1 MEVVV
6 TNGLS
11 QGINI
16 NFYIFVIFCYINF
29 KFNYHMKKEI
39 NESYEEQVL
48 KEFEET
54 QEQEKSK
61 IINNLGNIKDNKGND
76 DPFYDEELLKIE
88 KLRDYHNIPLD
99 CLPSLG
105 RFYPNDTR
113 ISIRAAR
120 VDEIREFSAIDED
133 DIKDVTDKLTYMV
146 SQCVKV
152 YYGNIPGSYRDLLS
166 ADRIV
171 LILKIREITFLDS
184 MSSIKLPVPANA
196 CETAGCTPQD
206 TIIFNSTKLNFTTPS
221 PEFEKY
227 YDNINKCYNVRT
239 KSFGTISLYPPTI
252 GVTSIVSNWIVEQAK
267 EEKKIDAS
275 LTEILQYLVGNWR
288 GLNSKSIFNT
298 LGELSAWPK
307 EKFILV
313 YRLIEKINI
322 GIEFEIKDKC
332 ETCGGEI
339 TVPIT
344 FPNGYKSLFIPT
356 VSDFGDE
363 LL

>member
-1 MEVVV
+1 
-6 TNGLS
+6 
-11 QGINI
+11 
-16 NFYIFVIFCYINF
+16 
-29 KFNYHMKKEI
+29 MKKEM
-39 NESYEEQVL
+39 NESYEDQVL

-54 QEQEKSK
+54 QEQNVVTS
-61 IINNLGNIKDNKGND
+61 LGNIKDTKQD
-76 DPFYDEELLKIE
+76 DEDNAYVEEELNRVNR
-88 KLRDYHNIPLD
+88 LRDYHNIPLD

-105 RFYPNDTR
+105 RFYPDNIR

-120 VDEIREFSAIDED
+120 VDEIREFSAIDEK

-171 LILKIREITFLDS
+171 LILKIREITFLDG

-196 CETAGCTPQD
+196 CETIGCKPQEN
-206 TIIFNSTKLNFTTPS
+206 IIFNSTKLNFTTPA
-221 PEFEKY
+221 PEIEKY
-227 YDNINKCYNVRT
+227 YDSVNKCYNIKT
-239 KSFGTISLYPPTI
+239 KSFGVITLHPPTI
-252 GVTSIVSNWIVEQAK
+252 GATSIISNWIVDQAK
-267 EEKKIDAS
+267 KDKKIDAS
-275 LTEILQYLVGNWR
+275 LTEFLQYLVGNWR
-288 GLNSKSIFNT
+288 KLNDKSIFDI
-298 LGELSAWPK
+298 LGELSVWST
-307 EKFILV
+307 EKFTLV

-322 GIEFEIKDKC
+322 GIEFELKDRC

-344 FPNGYKSLFIPT
+344 FPDGYKSLFVPT

>member
-1 MEVVV
+1 M
-6 TNGLS
+6 
-11 QGINI
+11 
-16 NFYIFVIFCYINF
+16 
-29 KFNYHMKKEI
+29 

-48 KEFEET
+48 KEFEGT
-54 QEQEKSK
+54 QEQETPKK
-61 IINNLGNIKDNKGND
+61 ITSLGNIKDNKSNED
-76 DPFYDEELLKIE
+76 DEYFDEEISRVS

-105 RFYPNDTR
+105 RFYPDNTQ

-120 VDEIREFSAIDED
+120 VDEIREFSAIDEN

-152 YYGNIPGSYRDLLS
+152 FFGNIPGSYRDLLS

-171 LILKIREITFLDS
+171 LILKIRELTFLDG

-196 CETAGCTPQD
+196 CETIGCKTQD
-206 TIIFNSTKLNFTTPS
+206 TIIFNSTKLKFTTPA
-221 PEFEKY
+221 PEIEKY
-227 YDNINKCYNVRT
+227 YDSVHKCYNIKT
-239 KSFGTISLYPPTI
+239 KSFGIISLYPPTI
-252 GVTSIVSNWIVEQAK
+252 GTTSIISNWIVEQTK
-267 EEKKIDAS
+267 QDKKIDAS
-275 LTEILQYLVGNWR
+275 LTEFLQYLVGSWR
-288 GLNSKSIFNT
+288 KLNDKSIFNI
-298 LGELSAWPK
+298 LGELSSWPT
-307 EKFILV
+307 EKFTLV

-322 GIEFEIKDKC
+322 GIEFELKDKC

-344 FPNGYKSLFIPT
+344 FPDGYKSLFVPT

>member
-1 MEVVV
+1 
-6 TNGLS
+6 
-11 QGINI
+11 
-16 NFYIFVIFCYINF
+16 
-29 KFNYHMKKEI
+29 MKKEL
-39 NESYEEQVL
+39 NESYEDQVL
-48 KEFEET
+48 REFEGT
-54 QEQEKSK
+54 QEQEEPKTVT
-61 IINNLGNIKDNKGND
+61 NLGNINDNKQNND
-76 DPFYDEELLKIE
+76 RQLEEELSKVGR
-88 KLRDYHNIPLD
+88 LRDYHNIPLD

-105 RFYPNDTR
+105 RFYPENTQ

-120 VDEIREFSAIDED
+120 VDEIREFSAIDEN

-152 YYGNIPGSYRDLLS
+152 HYGNVPGSYRDLMS

-171 LILKIREITFLDS
+171 LILKIREITFLDG

-196 CETAGCTPQD
+196 CETVGCKTQD
-206 TIIFNSTKLNFTTPS
+206 TVVFNSTKLNFTTPA
-221 PEFEKY
+221 PELEKY
-227 YDNINKCYNVRT
+227 YDSVNKCYNVRT
-239 KSFGTISLYPPTI
+239 KSFGVITLFPPSI
-252 GVTSIVSNWIVEQAK
+252 GVTSIITNWIVDQAK
-267 EEKKIDAS
+267 EEKKFDAA

-288 GLNSKSIFNT
+288 KLNSKSIFNI
-298 LGELSAWPK
+298 LGELSAWPT
-307 EKFILV
+307 EKFALV

-322 GIEFEIKDKC
+322 GIEFELKDRC

-344 FPNGYKSLFIPT
+344 FPDGYKSLFVPT

>member
-1 MEVVV
+1 
-6 TNGLS
+6 
-11 QGINI
+11 
-16 NFYIFVIFCYINF
+16 
-29 KFNYHMKKEI
+29 MKKEM
-39 NESYEEQVL
+39 NESYEDQVL

-54 QEQEKSK
+54 QEQKEPKVVT
-61 IINNLGNIKDNKGND
+61 NLGNIKDNKPNED
-76 DPFYDEELLKIE
+76 DRYLDEELSRVDR
-88 KLRDYHNIPLD
+88 LRDYHNIPLD

-105 RFYPNDTR
+105 RFYPDNTQ

-120 VDEIREFSAIDED
+120 VDEIREFSAIDEN

-152 YYGNIPGSYRDLLS
+152 YYGNVPGSYRDLLA

-171 LILKIREITFLDS
+171 LILKIREITFLDG

-196 CETAGCTPQD
+196 CETAGCKPQD
-206 TIIFNSTKLNFTTPS
+206 NIIFNSTKLNFTTPA
-221 PEFEKY
+221 PEIEKY
-227 YDNINKCYNVRT
+227 YDSVNKCYNVRT
-239 KSFGTISLYPPTI
+239 KSFGVITLFPPTI
-252 GVTSIVSNWIVEQAK
+252 GVTSIVTNWIVEQAK
-267 EEKKIDAS
+267 EEKKIDAA

-288 GLNSKSIFNT
+288 RLNSKSIFNI
-298 LGELSAWPK
+298 LGELSTWST
-307 EKFILV
+307 EKFTLV

-322 GIEFEIKDKC
+322 GIEFELKDRC

-344 FPNGYKSLFIPT
+344 FPDGYKSLFVPT

>member
-1 MEVVV
+1 
-6 TNGLS
+6 
-11 QGINI
+11 
-16 NFYIFVIFCYINF
+16 
-29 KFNYHMKKEI
+29 MKKEM
-39 NESYEEQVL
+39 NESYEDQVR
-48 KEFEET
+48 KEFEGT
-54 QEQEKSK
+54 QEQDEPK
-61 IINNLGNIKDNKGND
+61 IVTDLGNINDNKRD
-76 DPFYDEELLKIE
+76 DDRNFDEELSRVGR
-88 KLRDYHNIPLD
+88 LRDYHNIPLD

-105 RFYPNDTR
+105 RFYPENTR

-120 VDEIREFSAIDED
+120 VDEIREFSAIDEN

-152 YYGNIPGSYRDLLS
+152 YYGNTPGSYRDLLA

-171 LILKIREITFLDS
+171 LILKIREITFLDG

-196 CETAGCTPQD
+196 CETIGCKPQD
-206 TIIFNSTKLNFTTPS
+206 SIIFNSTKLNFTTPA
-221 PEFEKY
+221 PELEKY
-227 YDNINKCYNVRT
+227 YDSVNKCYNVRT
-239 KSFGTISLYPPTI
+239 KSFGVITLFPPSI
-252 GVTSIVSNWIVEQAK
+252 GVTSIVSNWIVERAK
-267 EEKKIDAS
+267 EEKKIDAA

-288 GLNSKSIFNT
+288 KLNGNSISNI
-298 LGELSAWPK
+298 LGELSAWPT
-307 EKFILV
+307 EKFTLV

-322 GIEFEIKDKC
+322 GIEFDLKDKC

-344 FPNGYKSLFIPT
+344 FPDGYKSLFVPT

>member
-1 MEVVV
+1 M
-6 TNGLS
+6 
-11 QGINI
+11 
-16 NFYIFVIFCYINF
+16 
-29 KFNYHMKKEI
+29 
-39 NESYEEQVL
+39 NESYEDQVL

-54 QEQEKSK
+54 QEKEEPK
-61 IINNLGNIKDNKGND
+61 IITNLGNINDNKRDED
-76 DPFYDEELLKIE
+76 DRFIDEELSRVGR
-88 KLRDYHNIPLD
+88 LRDYHNIPLD

-105 RFYPNDTR
+105 RFYPDDTR

-120 VDEIREFSAIDED
+120 VDEIREFSAIDEN

-152 YYGNIPGSYRDLLS
+152 YYGNVPGSYRDLLS

-171 LILKIREITFLDS
+171 LILKIREITFLDG

-196 CETAGCTPQD
+196 CETIGCKTQD
-206 TIIFNSTKLNFTTPS
+206 SVIFNSTKLNFTTPS
-221 PEFEKY
+221 PELEKY
-227 YDNINKCYNVRT
+227 YDSVNKCYNVRT
-239 KSFGTISLYPPTI
+239 KSFGTITLFPPSI
-252 GVTSIVSNWIVEQAK
+252 GVTSIITNWIVDQAK
-267 EEKKIDAS
+267 EEKKFDAA
-275 LTEILQYLVGNWR
+275 LTEIMQYLVGNWR
-288 GLNSKSIFNT
+288 RLNNNSIFNI
-298 LGELSAWPK
+298 LGELSTWST
-307 EKFILV
+307 EKFALV

-322 GIEFEIKDKC
+322 GIEFELKDRC

-344 FPNGYKSLFIPT
+344 FPDGYKSLFVPT

>member
-1 MEVVV
+1 
-6 TNGLS
+6 
-11 QGINI
+11 
-16 NFYIFVIFCYINF
+16 
-29 KFNYHMKKEI
+29 MKKEL
-39 NESYEEQVL
+39 NESYEDQVL
-48 KEFEET
+48 REFEES
-54 QEQEKSK
+54 QENKGPK
-61 IINNLGNIKDNKGND
+61 IVTDLGNIKDNKPNNADLDRRLD
-76 DPFYDEELLKIE
+76 DELSRVGR
-88 KLRDYHNIPLD
+88 LRDYHNIPLD

-105 RFYPNDTR
+105 RFYPDGTR

-120 VDEIREFSAIDED
+120 VDEIREFSAIDEN

-152 YYGNIPGSYRDLLS
+152 YYGNVPGSYRDLLS

-171 LILKIREITFLDS
+171 LILKIREITFLDG

-196 CETAGCTPQD
+196 CETVGCKTQD
-206 TIIFNSTKLNFTTPS
+206 TVIFNSTKLNFTTPA
-221 PEFEKY
+221 PELEKY
-227 YDNINKCYNVRT
+227 YDSVNKCYNVRT
-239 KSFGTISLYPPTI
+239 KSFGTITLYPPSI
-252 GVTSIVSNWIVEQAK
+252 GVTSIITNWIVEQAK
-267 EEKKIDAS
+267 QEKKFDAA

-288 GLNSKSIFNT
+288 RLNDKSIFNI
-298 LGELSAWPK
+298 LGELSVWPT
-307 EKFILV
+307 EKFALV

-322 GIEFEIKDKC
+322 GIEFELKDKC

-344 FPNGYKSLFIPT
+344 FPDGYKSLFVPT

>member
-1 MEVVV
+1 
-6 TNGLS
+6 
-11 QGINI
+11 
-16 NFYIFVIFCYINF
+16 
-29 KFNYHMKKEI
+29 MKKEM
-39 NESYEEQVL
+39 NESYEDQVL

-54 QEQEKSK
+54 QEQKEPKVVT
-61 IINNLGNIKDNKGND
+61 NLGNIKDNKPNED
-76 DPFYDEELLKIE
+76 DRYLDEELSRVDR
-88 KLRDYHNIPLD
+88 LRDYHNIPLD

-105 RFYPNDTR
+105 RFYPDNTQ

-120 VDEIREFSAIDED
+120 VDEIREFSAIDEN

-152 YYGNIPGSYRDLLS
+152 YYGNVPGSYRDLLA

-171 LILKIREITFLDS
+171 LILKIREITFLDG

-196 CETAGCTPQD
+196 CETAGCKPQD
-206 TIIFNSTKLNFTTPS
+206 NIIFNSTKLNFTTPA
-221 PEFEKY
+221 PEIEKY
-227 YDNINKCYNVRT
+227 YDSVNKCYNVRT
-239 KSFGTISLYPPTI
+239 KSFGVITLFPPTI
-252 GVTSIVSNWIVEQAK
+252 GVTSIVTNWIVEQAK
-267 EEKKIDAS
+267 EEKKIEAA

-288 GLNSKSIFNT
+288 KLNSKSIFNI
-298 LGELSAWPK
+298 LGELSTWST
-307 EKFILV
+307 EKFTLV

-322 GIEFEIKDKC
+322 GIEFELKDRC

-344 FPNGYKSLFIPT
+344 FPDGYKSLFVPT

>member
-1 MEVVV
+1 
-6 TNGLS
+6 
-11 QGINI
+11 
-16 NFYIFVIFCYINF
+16 
-29 KFNYHMKKEI
+29 MKKEM
-39 NESYEEQVL
+39 NESYEDQVL

-54 QEQEKSK
+54 QEQKEPKVVT
-61 IINNLGNIKDNKGND
+61 NLGNIKDNKPNED
-76 DPFYDEELLKIE
+76 DRYLDEELSRVGR
-88 KLRDYHNIPLD
+88 LRDYHNIPLD

-105 RFYPNDTR
+105 RFYPDNTQ

-120 VDEIREFSAIDED
+120 VDEIREFSAIDEN

-152 YYGNIPGSYRDLLS
+152 YYGNVPGSYRDLLA

-171 LILKIREITFLDS
+171 LILKIREITFLDG

-196 CETAGCTPQD
+196 CETAGCKPQD
-206 TIIFNSTKLNFTTPS
+206 NIIFNSTKLNFTTPA
-221 PEFEKY
+221 PEIEKY
-227 YDNINKCYNVRT
+227 YDSVNKCYNVRT
-239 KSFGTISLYPPTI
+239 KSFGVITLFPPTI
-252 GVTSIVSNWIVEQAK
+252 GVTSIVTNWIVEQAK
-267 EEKKIDAS
+267 EEKKIDAA

-288 GLNSKSIFNT
+288 RLNSKSIFNI
-298 LGELSAWPK
+298 LGELSTWST
-307 EKFILV
+307 EKFTLV

-322 GIEFEIKDKC
+322 GIEFELKDRC

-344 FPNGYKSLFIPT
+344 FPDGYKSLFVPT

>member
-1 MEVVV
+1 
-6 TNGLS
+6 
-11 QGINI
+11 
-16 NFYIFVIFCYINF
+16 
-29 KFNYHMKKEI
+29 MKKEM
-39 NESYEEQVL
+39 NESYEDQVR
-48 KEFEET
+48 KEFEGT
-54 QEQEKSK
+54 QEQDEPK
-61 IINNLGNIKDNKGND
+61 IVTDLGNINDNKRD
-76 DPFYDEELLKIE
+76 DDRNFDEELSRVGR
-88 KLRDYHNIPLD
+88 LRDYHNIPLD

-105 RFYPNDTR
+105 RFYPENTR

-120 VDEIREFSAIDED
+120 VDEIREFSAIDEN

-152 YYGNIPGSYRDLLS
+152 YYGNTPGSYRDLLA

-171 LILKIREITFLDS
+171 LILKIREITFLDG

-196 CETAGCTPQD
+196 CETIGCKPQD
-206 TIIFNSTKLNFTTPS
+206 SIIFNSTKLNFTTPA
-221 PEFEKY
+221 PELEKY
-227 YDNINKCYNVRT
+227 YDSVNKCYNVRT
-239 KSFGTISLYPPTI
+239 KSFGVITLFPPSI
-252 GVTSIVSNWIVEQAK
+252 GVTSIVSNWIVERAK
-267 EEKKIDAS
+267 EEKKIDAA

-288 GLNSKSIFNT
+288 KLNGNSISNT
-298 LGELSAWPK
+298 LGELSTWPT
-307 EKFILV
+307 EKFTLV

-322 GIEFEIKDKC
+322 GIEFDLKDKC

-344 FPNGYKSLFIPT
+344 FPDGYKSLFVPT

>member
-1 MEVVV
+1 
-6 TNGLS
+6 
-11 QGINI
+11 
-16 NFYIFVIFCYINF
+16 
-29 KFNYHMKKEI
+29 MKKEM
-39 NESYEEQVL
+39 NESYEDQVL

-54 QEQEKSK
+54 QEKEEPK
-61 IINNLGNIKDNKGND
+61 IITDLGNINDNKKVD
-76 DPFYDEELLKIE
+76 DRYLDEELSRVGR
-88 KLRDYHNIPLD
+88 LRDYHNIPLD

-105 RFYPNDTR
+105 RFYPDNTQ

-120 VDEIREFSAIDED
+120 VDEIREFSAIDEN

-152 YYGNIPGSYRDLLS
+152 YYGNVPGSYRDLLS

-171 LILKIREITFLDS
+171 LILKIREITFLDG

-196 CETAGCTPQD
+196 CETIGCKTQD
-206 TIIFNSTKLNFTTPS
+206 SIIFNSTKLNFTTPS
-221 PEFEKY
+221 PELEKY
-227 YDNINKCYNVRT
+227 YDSVNKCYNIKT
-239 KSFGTISLYPPTI
+239 KSFGVITLHPPTI
-252 GVTSIVSNWIVEQAK
+252 GATSIISNWIVDQAK
-267 EEKKIDAS
+267 KDKKIDAS
-275 LTEILQYLVGNWR
+275 LTEFLQYLVGNWR
-288 GLNSKSIFNT
+288 KLNDKSIFDI
-298 LGELSAWPK
+298 LGELSVWST
-307 EKFILV
+307 EKFTLV

-322 GIEFEIKDKC
+322 GIEFELKDRC

-344 FPNGYKSLFIPT
+344 FPDGYKSLFVPT

>member
-1 MEVVV
+1 M
-6 TNGLS
+6 
-11 QGINI
+11 
-16 NFYIFVIFCYINF
+16 
-29 KFNYHMKKEI
+29 
-39 NESYEEQVL
+39 NESYEDQVL
-48 KEFEET
+48 KEFEGT
-54 QEQEKSK
+54 QEQESPVTVT
-61 IINNLGNIKDNKGND
+61 NLGNIRDNKKED
-76 DPFYDEELLKIE
+76 DRYIDEELSRVN

-105 RFYPNDTR
+105 RFYPDDTR
-113 ISIRAAR
+113 ISIRSAR
-120 VDEIREFSAIDED
+120 VDEIREFSAIDEN

-171 LILKIREITFLDS
+171 LILKIREITFLDG

-196 CETAGCTPQD
+196 CETIGCKPQD
-206 TIIFNSTKLNFTTPS
+206 HIIFNSTKLNFTTPS
-221 PEFEKY
+221 PEIEKY
-227 YDNINKCYNVRT
+227 YDSVNKCYNIRT
-239 KSFGTISLYPPTI
+239 KSFGVITLYPPTI
-252 GVTSIVSNWIVEQAK
+252 GVTTIITNWIVEQAK
-267 EEKKIDAS
+267 EEKKFDAA
-275 LTEILQYLVGNWR
+275 LTEILQYLIGNWR
-288 GLNSKSIFNT
+288 RLNNNSIFNT
-298 LGELSAWPK
+298 LGQLSVWST
-307 EKFILV
+307 EKFALV

-322 GIEFEIKDKC
+322 GIEFELTDTC

-344 FPNGYKSLFIPT
+344 FPDGYKSLFVPT

>member
-1 MEVVV
+1 M
-6 TNGLS
+6 
-11 QGINI
+11 
-16 NFYIFVIFCYINF
+16 
-29 KFNYHMKKEI
+29 
-39 NESYEEQVL
+39 NESYEDQVL

-54 QEQEKSK
+54 QEQKEPKVVT
-61 IINNLGNIKDNKGND
+61 NLGNIKDNKPNED
-76 DPFYDEELLKIE
+76 DRYLDEELSRVGR
-88 KLRDYHNIPLD
+88 LRDYHNIPLD

-105 RFYPNDTR
+105 RFYPDNTQ

-120 VDEIREFSAIDED
+120 VDEIREFSAIDEN

-152 YYGNIPGSYRDLLS
+152 YYGNVPGSYRDLLA

-171 LILKIREITFLDS
+171 LILKIREITFLDG

-196 CETAGCTPQD
+196 CETAGCKPQD
-206 TIIFNSTKLNFTTPS
+206 NIIFNSTKLNFTTPA
-221 PEFEKY
+221 PEIEKY
-227 YDNINKCYNVRT
+227 YDSVNKCYNVRT
-239 KSFGTISLYPPTI
+239 KSFGVITLFPPTI
-252 GVTSIVSNWIVEQAK
+252 GVTSIVTNWIVEQAK
-267 EEKKIDAS
+267 EEKKIDAA

-288 GLNSKSIFNT
+288 RLNSKSIFNI
-298 LGELSAWPK
+298 LGELSTWST
-307 EKFILV
+307 EKFTLV

-322 GIEFEIKDKC
+322 GIEFELKDRC

-344 FPNGYKSLFIPT
+344 FPDGYKSLFVPT